1 MKKITH
7 LYFDLDHTLWDTD
20 KNSEE
25 SLNQLFKDFSLQDLG
40 IPSFDDFMSKYKS
53 HNERLWGLY
62 AENKIGKDAVRVH
75 RFMHTFQDFGIHD
88 LDKAHQM
95 AEVFVSITPR
105 KKNLISGALELLE
118 ELNGKYKLAIITNGF
133 KESQHI
139 KMDSSGLSKYFEDV
153 FISEEIG
160 INKPD
165 PGIFHYVMEKTGAT
179 SPTQC
184 VMIGDT
190 YQTDIVGAM
199 SAGMHAIHLNPFP
212 TLDNHQS
219 DHITSVKHLNEIN
232 GKLMELEMRLAKI

>member
-40 IPSFDDFMSKYKS
+40 IPSFTDFMDKYKS

-75 RFMHTFQDFGIHD
+75 RFMHTFQDFGIHNQE
-88 LDKAHQM
+88 KAHQL
-95 AEVFVSITPR
+95 AEEFVKITPS
-105 KKNLISGALELLE
+105 KKNLISGAIELLE
-118 ELNGKYKLAIITNGF
+118 ALKGNYKLAIITNGF

-139 KMDSSGLSKYFEDV
+139 KMAASGLDVFFDDV

-165 PGIFHYVMEKTGAT
+165 PGIFHYVMKKTGAT
-179 SPTQC
+179 SPEQC
-184 VMIGDT
+184 IMVGDT
-190 YQTDIVGAM
+190 YQTDIVGAN
-199 SAGMHAIHLNPFP
+199 SAGMHAIHLNPMSESVSH
-212 TLDNHQS
+212 DS
-219 DHITSVKHLNEIN
+219 DQITTVQHLKEIN
-232 GKLMELEMRLAKI
+232 SKLMELEMRLA